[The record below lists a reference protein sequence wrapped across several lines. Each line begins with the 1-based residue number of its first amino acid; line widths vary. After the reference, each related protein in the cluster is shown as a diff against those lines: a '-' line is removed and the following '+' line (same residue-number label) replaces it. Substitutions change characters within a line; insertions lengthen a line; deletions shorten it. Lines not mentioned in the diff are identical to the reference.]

1 MEGGHIDAGPQ
12 KKSAFILIRLIGLDA
27 PGRGGDNACEQV
39 LVLFVIA
46 GKKPADGID
55 LLVLILKE

>member
-1 MEGGHIDAGPQ
+1 MQPAEEECLYPH
-12 KKSAFILIRLIGLDA
+12 SSYRTRCS
-27 PGRGGDNACEQV
+27 GRGGDNAREQV